1 MSGKARRRM
10 GPNLTL
16 FLRFYPEGVD
26 MFFRK
31 VAMYALVVPI
41 VTIFLMIGCQKDVN
55 ALQTAPD
62 FALKDLGERTLSLAQ
77 FRGRIVVLDF
87 WATWCPPCRMSIP
100 ELVKLQKEFK
110 DQGLVIIG
118 ISLDDPALVTNA
130 SLRSFKQKFKMNY
143 SVLRYDLQIMKDYFG
158 TNSPAIPTMFVI
170 DREGKIRDKLVGYRD
185 GALRKSIK
193 ALLQ

>member
-1 MSGKARRRM
+1 
-10 GPNLTL
+10 
-16 FLRFYPEGVD
+16 

>member
-1 MSGKARRRM
+1 MPGKARRRM

-55 ALQTAPD
+55 ALQAAPD